1 VNCTHY
7 NSRSFNS
14 YRIAYISPTRI
25 VVSYDNL
32 IITTCIITTI
42 NNKIVNLQQSS
53 LSLYK
58 SSSDLINL
66 YYKKSYVEVNS
77 LLYSVIEEIGKEKIQ
92 IDLTSNIG
100 LSKMYIDMIMQK
112 SISKL
117 HTFPD
122 EETLGLLCESL
133 LHFFLTI
140 CTLPSERKIKI
151 NNFGTLDL
159 VIPNLRNLKKYP
171 DRSLIIQV
179 IKNKNELNRI
189 KQVDDLQPYENN
201 IWIISAS
208 PFQQKYRNYTIY
220 HGAKLYNFSDI
231 LLDIYSFLKD
241 AGDRSFT
248 FLPS

>member
-1 VNCTHY
+1 M
-7 NSRSFNS
+7 
-14 YRIAYISPTRI
+14 
-25 VVSYDNL
+25 
-32 IITTCIITTI
+32 
-42 NNKIVNLQQSS
+42 
-53 LSLYK
+53 
-58 SSSDLINL
+58 
-66 YYKKSYVEVNS
+66 EVNS

-100 LSKMYIDMIMQK
+100 LSKMYIDMVMQK

-117 HTFPD
+117 RTLPD
-122 EETLGLLCESL
+122 EETLGTLCESL

-151 NNFGTLDL
+151 NNFTILDL

-171 DRSLIIQV
+171 NRSLIIQV
-179 IKNKNELNRI
+179 IKNKSELNRI
-189 KQVDDLQPYENN
+189 KQVNVLQPYENN

-208 PFQQKYRNYTIY
+208 SFQQKYRNYTLY
-220 HGAKLYNFSDI
+220 QGEKLYNFSDI
-231 LLDIYSFLKD
+231 LLDIHFFLKD

>member
-1 VNCTHY
+1 M
-7 NSRSFNS
+7 
-14 YRIAYISPTRI
+14 
-25 VVSYDNL
+25 
-32 IITTCIITTI
+32 
-42 NNKIVNLQQSS
+42 
-53 LSLYK
+53 
-58 SSSDLINL
+58 
-66 YYKKSYVEVNS
+66 EVNS

-100 LSKMYIDMIMQK
+100 LSKMYIDMIIQK
-112 SISKL
+112 SVSKL

-151 NNFGTLDL
+151 NNFTILDL
-159 VIPNLRNLKKYP
+159 VIPNLRNLKRYP
-171 DRSLIIQV
+171 NRSLIIQV

-189 KQVDDLQPYENN
+189 KQVDPMQPYKNN

-208 PFQQKYRNYTIY
+208 PFQQKYRNYTLY
-220 HGAKLYNFSDI
+220 QGAKLYNFSDI
-231 LLDIYSFLKD
+231 LLDIYFFLKD

>member
-1 VNCTHY
+1 M
-7 NSRSFNS
+7 
-14 YRIAYISPTRI
+14 
-25 VVSYDNL
+25 
-32 IITTCIITTI
+32 
-42 NNKIVNLQQSS
+42 
-53 LSLYK
+53 
-58 SSSDLINL
+58 
-66 YYKKSYVEVNS
+66 EVNS

-100 LSKMYIDMIMQK
+100 LSKMYIDIVMQK

-117 HTFPD
+117 RSIHD
-122 EETLGLLCESL
+122 EETLGILCESL

-151 NNFGTLDL
+151 NNFTMLDL

-171 DRSLIIQV
+171 HRSLIIQV

-189 KQVDDLQPYENN
+189 KQVDVLQPYKNN
-201 IWIISAS
+201 IWIISVN
-208 PFQQKYRNYTIY
+208 PLRQKYRNYTLY
-220 HGAKLYNFSDI
+220 QGEKLYNFSDI
-231 LLDIYSFLKD
+231 LLDIYLFLKD